1 MTDQEKMADKIAKL
15 LAKAEGT
22 TNEQEAATFMAAAQR
37 LMLQHAIEEG
47 MLAKAD
53 PARRTRPIIEKMDFG
68 KNVAGIKALRIL
80 LSGVGETNR
89 CRVWMSG
96 DRKYMF
102 VAGFEEDVRFVLML
116 NQSIRIQM
124 ATALGVAAQEPFA
137 AALGKKTFAVNFMFG
152 YVGRVVTRLKAMQ
165 RSNEREVVGRSNLP
179 VLLDRKRDVDAVT
192 PATLR
197 KGPPLRNRYSA
208 SASALGG
215 AAGDQADLS
224 GGRNKMGA
232 VRELER

>member
-1 MTDQEKMADKIAKL
+1 MADQGKMADKITKL

-37 LMLQHAIEEG
+37 LMLEHAIEEG

-80 LSGVGETNR
+80 LAGVGETNR

-116 NQSIRIQM
+116 NQSIRVQM

-137 AALGKKTFAVNFMFG
+137 QALGKKTFAVNYMFG
-152 YVGRVVTRLKAMQ
+152 YVGRVVTRLKAQQ
-165 RSNEREVVGRSNLP
+165 RSNEQEVVGRSNLP
-179 VLLDRKRDVDAVT
+179 VLLDRKREVDAAA

-197 KGPPLRNRYSA
+197 KGPPLRNRTNGA
-208 SASALGG
+208 AMGMGG
-215 AAGDQADLS
+215 AAGDRADLS
-224 GGRNKMGA
+224 GGRNNLGTTKALG
-232 VRELER
+232 R

>member
-1 MTDQEKMADKIAKL
+1 MTDQEKVIDKITKL

-22 TNEQEAATFMAAAQR
+22 TNEHEAATFMAAAQR

-53 PARRTRPIIEKMDFG
+53 PARRTRPIVEKMDFG
-68 KNVAGIKALRIL
+68 KNVSGIKALRML
-80 LSGVGETNR
+80 LAGVGETNR

-116 NQSIRIQM
+116 NQSIRVQM
-124 ATALGVAAQEPFA
+124 ATALGVAAKEPFA
-137 AALGKKTFAVNFMFG
+137 KALGVKTFNVNFMLG

-165 RSNEREVVGRSNLP
+165 RANETEIVTRSNLP
-179 VLLDRKRDVDAVT
+179 VLLDRKAEVAAVT
-192 PATLR
+192 PEKLR
-197 KGPPLRNRYSA
+197 KGPPLRHRQSA
-208 SASALGG
+208 AATGMG
-215 AAGDQADLS
+215 VAAGDRADLS
-224 GGRNKMGA
+224 GGRNRMGA
-232 VRELER
+232 TRELER